1 MKKFF
6 HSSDYPVSEL
16 KLESN
21 EIQSFQI
28 KENFSTTR
36 CHYCDVITFTISSQF
51 CYQTEHHEPVRA
63 FFHHHQATSKP
74 IPAPFQR
81 TATYCGDPTSHIQH
95 FKTSTT
101 SATQAPEKKDTE
113 HQVPGVKKRFSPR
126 FKLCGKFKGTFR
138 IERRREQKAKSTF
151 DVACI

>member
-1 MKKFF
+1 MDKFF
-6 HSSDYPVSEL
+6 HSTGYPVRKL
-16 KLESN
+16 KLQSY
-21 EIQSFQI
+21 EIQGLQT

-51 CYQTEHHEPVRA
+51 SYQTEHHEPVRA
-63 FFHHHQATSKP
+63 FFHHHQATSKL
-74 IPAPFQR
+74 IPAPLQR
-81 TATYCGDPTSHIQH
+81 TAAYLGDPTSHIQH

-126 FKLCGKFKGTFR
+126 FKLGQVKGIFR